1 MTPKQRSFIIFQ
13 QEFLNHIRIM
23 HPLVEE
29 HEGIVK
35 FKEMD
40 KWFKYT
46 NLPPSI
52 EKTIKEDYSNTLYG
66 KYPFYLQGEDFFA
79 TIPFALFNSV
89 INPEIAEFM
98 NQSDFS
104 NWKII
109 QAEGIGGY
117 YGLVEYDN
125 EGNIIPNAE
134 SERWGDEE
142 GNYGLFHDNPEWDME
157 LIPESRVYEFVRNFN

>member
-40 KWFKYT
+40 KWFNYI

-52 EKTIKEDYSNTLYG
+52 EKIISKLFILR
-66 KYPFYLQGEDFFA
+66 FY
-79 TIPFALFNSV
+79 
-89 INPEIAEFM
+89 
-98 NQSDFS
+98 
-104 NWKII
+104 
-109 QAEGIGGY
+109 
-117 YGLVEYDN
+117 
-125 EGNIIPNAE
+125 
-134 SERWGDEE
+134 
-142 GNYGLFHDNPEWDME
+142 
-157 LIPESRVYEFVRNFN
+157 